1 MNTLLQ
7 DIRYTVRTLLKQPG
21 YTVIVVGMLGLG
33 IAANAAIFSLF
44 NGLFLRPL
52 PFPEPERL
60 VNFDERAPSWELEY
74 TGNNYTD
81 FHPWREENSTFE
93 GMAVWGGAA
102 YNLSLEG
109 VAERVEGAVV
119 THDMAEVLGIQ
130 PLLGRDIT
138 AEDDVPGAPGVVLL
152 GYDLWQNRF
161 GGDPDLVGTTLRL
174 DGETYEIIGILPQEA
189 LFVGEA
195 EVWAPLQLEVD
206 TNPWSW
212 YLTGVGRLKR
222 GVTVQQAQQDLER
235 IHKNRTEAREVNEVT
250 FPTVEPILERSL
262 GEFRLGFL
270 ALLGA
275 VGFVLLIAC
284 ANIAGLMLARSLAR
298 GREMGIRVVLGAGRR
313 RIVRQLLTESLVLA
327 TAGGIVGAFLG
338 YGLFKIIA
346 VTMPEDIPRWISFH
360 TDVRVVLFTFGLVA
374 SAAVV
379 AGLAP
384 AFQASR
390 ANPGVAL
397 QDASHRSTATGGRR
411 RVLSVLVVGEVA
423 LALVLLVVAGL
434 SIRDFQALQA
444 VDPGFRP
451 EGVLTFR
458 VDLPGADYA
467 EAEARLQF
475 LEAYD
480 ERLGALPGVEVSAV
494 ANVVPLAGH
503 WGMGLQVENAP
514 PRDPDEPTPII
525 LNRVA
530 SPGYFQAMGVT
541 LQSGRLFTETDG
553 REEGNWV
560 VIVNETAVRRFF
572 APDQDPI
579 GARARYSDESPWMT
593 VVGVTRDVKHYGLEA
608 EMRPGVY
615 IPLAQYPMDSPIFVV
630 RTSLDPTSLVAPA
643 RRALQELDPNLPIY
657 DVQTMSDR
665 MAASQWVRRA
675 ASWLLAV
682 FSGLAL
688 MLAVGGIYG
697 VISYGVNQRRFE
709 LSIRMALGAEGGQ
722 VLGLVMR
729 QGMVLVGIGTVIGL
743 VGAYAAARGLSA
755 LFFGV
760 AALDPVVYG
769 GVTALLVGVAV
780 VANLV
785 PAHRASKTEPVQS
798 LREG

>member
-1 MNTLLQ
+1 MSTLLQ
-7 DIRYTVRTLLKQPG
+7 DIRYAVRTLLKQPG
-21 YTVIVVGMLGLG
+21 YAVIVIGMLGLG
-33 IAANAAIFSLF
+33 IAANTAIFSLF

-52 PFPEPERL
+52 PFPEPEQL
-60 VNFDERAPSWELEY
+60 VNFDERAPRWELEY

-102 YNLSLEG
+102 YNLSLDG

-138 AEDDVPGAPGVVLL
+138 PEDDMPGAPRVVLL
-152 GYDLWQNRF
+152 GHDIWQNRF
-161 GGDPDLVGTTLRL
+161 GGDPNLVGTTLHL
-174 DGETYEIIGILPQEA
+174 DGEAYEIIGVLPEEA
-189 LFVGEA
+189 LFVAEA
-195 EVWAPLQLEVD
+195 DVWMPLQLDVAA
-206 TNPWSW
+206 NPFSW
-212 YLTGVGRLKR
+212 YLNGVGRLGR
-222 GVTVQQAQQDLER
+222 GVTVEQAQQDLER
-235 IHKNRTEAREVNEVT
+235 IHKNQIETREVNEIT
-250 FPTVEPILERSL
+250 FPTVEPILERFL

-275 VGFVLLIAC
+275 VGLVLLIAC

-298 GREMGIRVVLGAGRR
+298 GREMGIRVALGAGRR
-313 RIVRQLLTESLVLA
+313 RIVHQLLTESLVLA
-327 TAGGIVGAFLG
+327 TVGGIVGGFLG
-338 YGLFKIIA
+338 YGVFQIIA
-346 VTMPEDIPRWISFH
+346 ATMPENVPRWISFDA
-360 TDVRVVLFTFGLVA
+360 DVRVVLFTFGLVA
-374 SAAVV
+374 TAAVL

-390 ANPGVAL
+390 VNPAVTL
-397 QDASHRSTATGGRR
+397 QDASHRYTATGGRR
-411 RVLSVLVVGEVA
+411 RVLSLLVVGEVA

-458 VDLPGADYA
+458 VDLPGASY
-467 EAEARLQF
+467 EGAEARLQF
-475 LEAYD
+475 LEAYS
-480 ERLGALPGVEVSAV
+480 ERLGALPGVEASAV

-503 WGMGLQVENAP
+503 WGMGFQVENAP

-541 LQSGRLFTETDG
+541 LLSGRLFTQMDG
-553 REEGNWV
+553 RDQGNRV

-572 APDQDPI
+572 PPDQDPI
-579 GARARYSDESPWMT
+579 GARARYGDESPWMT
-593 VVGVTRDVKHYGLEA
+593 VVGVTRDVKHYGQSE

-615 IPLAQYPMDSPIFVV
+615 IPLAQNPIDSPIFVV
-630 RTSLDPTSLVAPA
+630 RTSLDPTGLVAPS
-643 RRALQELDPNLPIY
+643 RGALQELDPNLPIY

-665 MAASQWVRRA
+665 MAESQWVRQA
-675 ASWLLAV
+675 SSWLFAV

-688 MLAVGGIYG
+688 ILAVGGIYG
-697 VISYGVNQRRFE
+697 VISYGVNQRTFE

-729 QGMVLVGIGTVIGL
+729 QGMVLVGIGSVIGL
-743 VGAYAAARGLSA
+743 VGAYAAAQGLSA

-760 AALDPVVYG
+760 SALDPIVYG
-769 GVTALLVGVAV
+769 GVTVLLVGVAV
-780 VANLV
+780 VANLF
-785 PAHRASKTEPVQS
+785 PARRASKTDPMQS

>member
-7 DIRYTVRTLLKQPG
+7 DIRYAVRTLLKQPG

-33 IAANAAIFSLF
+33 IAANTAIFTLF

-212 YLTGVGRLKR
+212 YLNGVGRLKP

-235 IHKNRTEAREVNEVT
+235 IHKNRIEAREVNEVT

-275 VGFVLLIAC
+275 VGLVLLIAC

-298 GREMGIRVVLGAGRR
+298 GREMGIRVALGAGRR

-346 VTMPEDIPRWISFH
+346 VTMPEDVPRWISFQ

-397 QDASHRSTATGGRR
+397 QDASHRSMA
-411 RVLSVLVVGEVA
+411 
-423 LALVLLVVAGL
+423 
-434 SIRDFQALQA
+434 
-444 VDPGFRP
+444 
-451 EGVLTFR
+451 
-458 VDLPGADYA
+458 
-467 EAEARLQF
+467 
-475 LEAYD
+475 
-480 ERLGALPGVEVSAV
+480 
-494 ANVVPLAGH
+494 
-503 WGMGLQVENAP
+503 
-514 PRDPDEPTPII
+514 
-525 LNRVA
+525 
-530 SPGYFQAMGVT
+530 
-541 LQSGRLFTETDG
+541 TET
-553 REEGNWV
+553 
-560 VIVNETAVRRFF
+560 
-572 APDQDPI
+572 
-579 GARARYSDESPWMT
+579 
-593 VVGVTRDVKHYGLEA
+593 
-608 EMRPGVY
+608 
-615 IPLAQYPMDSPIFVV
+615 
-630 RTSLDPTSLVAPA
+630 RTS
-643 RRALQELDPNLPIY
+643 R
-657 DVQTMSDR
+657 
-665 MAASQWVRRA
+665 
-675 ASWLLAV
+675 
-682 FSGLAL
+682 
-688 MLAVGGIYG
+688 G
-697 VISYGVNQRRFE
+697 V
-709 LSIRMALGAEGGQ
+709 
-722 VLGLVMR
+722 
-729 QGMVLVGIGTVIGL
+729 
-743 VGAYAAARGLSA
+743 
-755 LFFGV
+755 
-760 AALDPVVYG
+760 
-769 GVTALLVGVAV
+769 
-780 VANLV
+780 
-785 PAHRASKTEPVQS
+785 
-798 LREG
+798 

>member
-7 DIRYTVRTLLKQPG
+7 DIRYAVRTLLKHPG

-33 IAANAAIFSLF
+33 IAANTAIFSLF

-138 AEDDVPGAPGVVLL
+138 AEDDLPGAPGVVLL
-152 GYDLWQNRF
+152 GHDLWQNRF

-195 EVWAPLQLEVD
+195 EVWAPLQLDVEA
-206 TNPWSW
+206 NPWSW
-212 YLTGVGRLKR
+212 YLNGVGRLKP

-235 IHKNRTEAREVNEVT
+235 IHKNRIETREVNEVT

-275 VGFVLLIAC
+275 VGLVLLIAC

-298 GREMGIRVVLGAGRR
+298 GREISIRVALGAGRR

-327 TAGGIVGAFLG
+327 TAGGIVGALLG

-346 VTMPEDIPRWISFH
+346 VTMPEDVPRWISFH

-503 WGMGLQVENAP
+503 WGMGFQVENAP

-560 VIVNETAVRRFF
+560 VVVNETAVRRFF
-572 APDQDPI
+572 PPDQDPI
-579 GARARYSDESPWMT
+579 GARARYSDGSPWMT
-593 VVGVTRDVKHYGLEA
+593 VVGVTRDVKHYGLEE

-615 IPLAQYPMDSPIFVV
+615 IPLAQYPIDSPIFVV

-643 RRALQELDPNLPIY
+643 RRALHELDPNLPIY

-675 ASWLLAV
+675 SSWLLAV

-760 AALDPVVYG
+760 GALDPVVYG